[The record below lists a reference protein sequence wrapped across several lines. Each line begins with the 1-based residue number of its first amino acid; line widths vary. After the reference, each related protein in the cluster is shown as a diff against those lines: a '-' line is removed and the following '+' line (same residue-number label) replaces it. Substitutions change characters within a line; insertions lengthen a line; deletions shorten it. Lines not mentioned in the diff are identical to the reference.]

1 MNMKEEYLNNDAGTP
16 PPKGGKIG
24 VPDISALIEAG
35 GKIAVGA
42 VDAKKRREMEKAYN
56 QQKLQAELG
65 LQEKSLAQQ
74 YKLAQLNL
82 LAQADGKAGDKTKK
96 TTTIVWV
103 VVGTLVLGL
112 AGFVTYISLKNKS

>member
-1 MNMKEEYLNNDAGTP
+1 MKQEYLNNDGTP
-16 PPKGGKIG
+16 PPTGGKIG

-42 VDAKKRREMEKAYN
+42 VDAKKRRQMESAFN

-74 YKLAQLNL
+74 YKLAQLNI
-82 LAQADGKAGDKTKK
+82 LAQSDAKKDDKSKK
-96 TTTIVWV
+96 TTTTIIWV
-103 VVGTLVLGL
+103 VTGTLVLGI
-112 AGFVTYISLKNKS
+112 AGYFTYVALKNKN